1 MAISCNVYLIVS
13 DNTNQIPQQSVLE
26 ESHVMAPAAQILLV
40 CCWRTMKEVAL
51 LLGELVENA
60 PVYLENS
67 KHGLI
72 PTKQVLQPNEK
83 FSNRSLVFVSLHRN

>member
-1 MAISCNVYLIVS
+1 
-13 DNTNQIPQQSVLE
+13 
-26 ESHVMAPAAQILLV
+26 
-40 CCWRTMKEVAL
+40 MKEVAL

-83 FSNRSLVFVSLHRN
+83 FSNRSLIFVSLHRN

>member
-1 MAISCNVYLIVS
+1 MGPDLFLFVS
-13 DNTNQIPQQSVLE
+13 DNLNQISQQSVLE
-26 ESHVMAPAAQILLV
+26 EGHIKAPAAQILLV

-60 PVYLENS
+60 SLYLGDN

-72 PTKQVLQPNEK
+72 ATKQVL
-83 FSNRSLVFVSLHRN
+83 